1 MGKKLK
7 IEKIKKKE
15 KWNFFRQGGEII
27 ESGLL
32 KGAHTEIFGN
42 GSITVDGCMGVS
54 EYRDSYLKLKLYKGY
69 LIICGEGFDITYY
82 ENRLITIK
90 GKISSLEFNV

>member
-1 MGKKLK
+1 VGKKLK

-32 KGAHTEIFGN
+32 KGAHTEIWQRFDYG
-42 GSITVDGCMGVS
+42 
-54 EYRDSYLKLKLYKGY
+54 RRLYG
-69 LIICGEGFDITYY
+69 G
-82 ENRLITIK
+82 
-90 GKISSLEFNV
+90 